1 MKPRWAPEGSNIG
14 STLSQQ
20 ESPKAP
26 WRPLGGPWATLRR
39 LMLRRLHC
47 QALRKLGSAAGPREA
62 AMGSGRV
69 QHRFNIVPK
78 WVPRSSLEPPGRV
91 LGGLENR
98 LPKGTTSNPE
108 GTKMAS
114 GRPPG
119 AFGRQVCPRWPPRPL
134 CGRLLWPSGRLLGSS
149 WGALGD
155 SWCALGPPGGL
166 PEGSRGSSGRSFWK
180 VFLESSPRSGKITRC

>member
-1 MKPRWAPEGSNIG
+1 MNPRWAPEGSNIG

-39 LMLRRLHC
+39 LMLRRLRC
-47 QALRKLGSAAGPREA
+47 QVLPKLGSAAGPREA

-119 AFGRQVCPRWPPRPL
+119 GFWAPGVPQMAAQAALRPHV
-134 CGRLLWPSGRLLGSS
+134 GGSCS
-149 WGALGD
+149 PLA
-155 SWCALGPPGGL
+155 
-166 PEGSRGSSGRSFWK
+166 GSRGRLGEPLAPLGALLGLPGGSPEARGGAPGGHFGRYS
-180 VFLESSPRSGKITRC
+180 

>member
-1 MKPRWAPEGSNIG
+1 MS
-14 STLSQQ
+14 LSQQ

-39 LMLRRLHC
+39 LMLRRLRC
-47 QALRKLGSAAGPREA
+47 QVLPKLGSAAGPREA

-98 LPKGTTSNPE
+98 LPKGTKSNPE
-108 GTKMAS
+108 RAKMAS
-114 GRPPG
+114 GKRPGGLRGLLGARCAPDGRPG
-119 AFGRQVCPRWPPRPL
+119 RSETA

-149 WGALGD
+149 WGALGA
-155 SWCALGPPGGL
+155 SWGPLGPPGGL
-166 PEGSRGSSGRSFWK
+166 PGSSRGSSGRSFWK
-180 VFLESSPRSGKITRC
+180 VFLKSSPRSGKITRC

>member
-1 MKPRWAPEGSNIG
+1 MKPRRAQEGSNIG

-39 LMLRRLHC
+39 LMLRRLRC
-47 QALRKLGSAAGPREA
+47 QVLPKLGSAAGPREA

-98 LPKGTTSNPE
+98 FPKGTKSNPE

-114 GRPPG
+114 ARPPG
-119 AFGRQVCPRWPPRPL
+119 AFGRQA
-134 CGRLLWPSGRLLGSS
+134 GRLLGSS
-149 WGALGD
+149 WGALGA
-155 SWCALGPPGGL
+155 SWGPLGPPGGL
-166 PEGSRGSSGRSFWK
+166 SRGSSGRSFWK
-180 VFLESSPRSGKITRC
+180 VCLKSSPRSGKITRC

>member
-1 MKPRWAPEGSNIG
+1 MS
-14 STLSQQ
+14 LSQQ

-39 LMLRRLHC
+39 LMLRRLRC
-47 QALRKLGSAAGPREA
+47 QVLPKLGSAAGPREA

-91 LGGLENR
+91 LRGLENR
-98 LPKGTTSNPE
+98 LPKGTTSNQNGVWE
-108 GTKMAS
+108 AS
-114 GRPPG
+114 GGLLGARCAPDGRP
-119 AFGRQVCPRWPPRPL
+119 GRSETA

-149 WGALGD
+149 WGALGA
-155 SWCALGPPGGL
+155 SWGPLGPPGGL
-166 PEGSRGSSGRSFWK
+166 PGGSRGSSGRSFWK
-180 VFLESSPRSGKITRC
+180 VFLKSSPRSGKITRC

>member
-1 MKPRWAPEGSNIG
+1 
-14 STLSQQ
+14 
-20 ESPKAP
+20 
-26 WRPLGGPWATLRR
+26 
-39 LMLRRLHC
+39 MLRRLRC
-47 QALRKLGSAAGPREA
+47 QVLPKLGSAAGPREA

-78 WVPRSSLEPPGRV
+78 WVPRSSLEHPGRV

-119 AFGRQVCPRWPPRPL
+119 GFWAPGVPQMAAQAALGPHVGGSCGPL
-134 CGRLLWPSGRLLGSS
+134 AGSRVVLGSPWRLLGPS
-149 WGALGD
+149 WA
-155 SWCALGPPGGL
+155 
-166 PEGSRGSSGRSFWK
+166 SRGAPRRLAGELREVILERFFK
-180 VFLESSPRSGKITRC
+180 VDPDSQKNHNVLTCFVV